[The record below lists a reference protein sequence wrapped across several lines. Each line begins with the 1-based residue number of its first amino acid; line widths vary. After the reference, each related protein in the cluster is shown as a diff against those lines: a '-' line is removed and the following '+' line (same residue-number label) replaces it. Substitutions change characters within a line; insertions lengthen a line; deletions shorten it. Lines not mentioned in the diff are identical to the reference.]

1 MSLQEPSTNWY
12 VVYTKPRQEAV
23 AEFNLQRQ
31 SFETYLPLFKVIK
44 KQAGQPGHK
53 NVDVPAAEASTAYE
67 PMFPRYLFFKP
78 ANQKQSV
85 AAARSSRGV
94 SSLVTFGT
102 ELAVVPPEVMQ
113 AIKDMEAQRNN
124 ADISSISPF
133 QPGRRVRLRNT
144 ALDGIEGV
152 VQAVGA
158 ERVVLLMHILGQQK
172 TLKVKHGQLEL
183 A

>member
-1 MSLQEPSTNWY
+1 MSLQGPSANWY

-44 KQAGQPGHK
+44 KQAVQPGK
-53 NVDVPAAEASTAYE
+53 KEVDVSAEASTVYE

-78 ANQKQSV
+78 ANQKQSI

-94 SSLVTFGT
+94 NSLVTFGT
-102 ELAVVPPEVMQ
+102 ELAVVPPDVMQ
-113 AIKDMEAQRNN
+113 AIQDMEAQRNN

-158 ERVVLLMHILGQQK
+158 ERVVLLMQILGQQK
-172 TLKVKHGQLEL
+172 TLKVQHGQLEL